1 VVAPT
6 ASVSLFGL
14 PASELVDQ
22 VVPLGEIWPMSEVDT
37 LTNVRALSRTM
48 TRRIARAGGPTG
60 IALGATR
67 AIGDCEGRVSIAD
80 MACGYG
86 LTRQG
91 FARRFVEGAGLS
103 PKLYA
108 RITRFQHLVHAL
120 LLTDVERWSAVSLD
134 IGYYDQAHMINEFRS
149 FAGCSPRLFFQPRGE
164 HASHIKL
171 DIRGRPSEWLQR
183 RDVSPD

>member
-1 VVAPT
+1 MVAPT

-14 PASELVDQ
+14 ATSELVDQ
-22 VVPLGEIWPMSEVDT
+22 VVPLGEFWPMSEVDA
-37 LTNVRALSRTM
+37 LTNVGALSRTM
-48 TRRIARAGGPTG
+48 TQRIARAGGTTG

-67 AIGDCEGRVSIAD
+67 AIRNYEGRCRSLIWLA
-80 MACGYG
+80 
-86 LTRQG
+86 
-91 FARRFVEGAGLS
+91 
-103 PKLYA
+103 P
-108 RITRFQHLVHAL
+108 
-120 LLTDVERWSAVSLD
+120 TDLRDRASR
-134 IGYYDQAHMINEFRS
+134 GINEFRS